1 MDNKQLTLEQE
12 KLDLN
17 LNIIG
22 IIALIA
28 FGLYAVY
35 GNQMKEVVTSNT
47 VHVVLRLLAAAIQFS
62 IAGLGT
68 VIVVMLRR
76 ENFYEFGLQKE
87 TDFINSSVYV
97 SLFSSIYY
105 LYFCFR
111 EFSRVPYFDYFYNR

>member
-22 IIALIA
+22 IIVLIA

-76 ENFYEFGLQKE
+76 ENFYEYGLQKE
-87 TDFINSSVYV
+87 TDFINSNVYV